1 VNKVTMQN
9 PTGNRELIRAINRS
23 HVLNAI
29 KTYGPIGRADIA
41 RQTGLSPAT
50 VTSISAK
57 LISQNLVLEKSAGD
71 SSGGRPPILLVINP
85 KGGYV
90 VGIKLTETH
99 AVCALTDL
107 EALVIAKSSMLLSG
121 HDPARVVDDLAQ
133 MVLTFIREQKITKKQ
148 LLGIG
153 VGLAGIVD
161 AEEGI
166 LRQSPIYGWD
176 NVPLR
181 AMLQDKLHIPVYIE
195 NDVNTLTLTEKWF
208 GHGQGLDHFLTV
220 TVGRGIGLGIVA
232 NGQFYRGQTGG
243 AGEFGHTTINPQGP
257 LCACG
262 KRGCLEAYVGDPGL
276 IRSAQESFTLGKL
289 SASVQDLDELL
300 SLAQTGDTA
309 ALEIFDQAGRILGIG
324 IANLINLFNPKK
336 IIISGEGT
344 REGDFLFVPM
354 QQSIQQNTMPG
365 LFDPNIVQIAPW
377 GDDAWARG
385 AAGLVLREV
394 FESPI
399 HKKVSTPV
407 LV

>member
-1 VNKVTMQN
+1 MQH
-9 PTGNRELIRAINRS
+9 PTGNRDLIRAINRS

-41 RQTGLSPAT
+41 RRTGLSPAT

-57 LISQNLVLEKSAGD
+57 LISQDLVLEKSAGD

-85 KGGYV
+85 KGAYV

-99 AVCALTDL
+99 AICALTDL
-107 EALVIAKSSMLLSG
+107 EALVIAKSSMPLSG
-121 HDPARVVDDLAQ
+121 HDPEVVVNDLAQ
-133 MVLTFIREQKITKKQ
+133 MVLSIIRGQKISKKS
-148 LLGIG
+148 LLGVG

-166 LRQSPIYGWD
+166 LRQSPIYGWE

-181 AMLQDKLHIPVYIE
+181 SMLQNKLHIPVYIE

-208 GHGQGLDHFLTV
+208 GHGQGLDNFLTV
-220 TVGRGIGLGIVA
+220 TIGRGVGLGIVV

-243 AGEFGHTTINPQGP
+243 AGEFGHTAIDPQGP
-257 LCACG
+257 ICACG

-276 IRSAQESFTLGKL
+276 VRAAQEAVARGQLPGPVES
-289 SASVQDLDELL
+289 LDDLL
-300 SLAQTGDTA
+300 SLAQQGNKTA
-309 ALEIFDQAGRILGIG
+309 IRIFQEAGQILGLG
-324 IANLINLFNPKK
+324 VANLINLFNPKK

-344 REGDFLFVPM
+344 RESDFLFPSM
-354 QQSIQQNTMPG
+354 QESVQQNTMPG
-365 LFDPNIVQIAPW
+365 LFDPDTVVTAPW

-399 HKKVSTPV
+399 HKKSSILIPV
-407 LV
+407 

>member
-1 VNKVTMQN
+1 MQN

-85 KGGYV
+85 GGGYV

-107 EALVIAKSSMLLSG
+107 EALILAKSSMPLSG
-121 HDPARVVDDLAQ
+121 HDPAQVIDDLAQ
-133 MVLTFIREQKITKKQ
+133 MVLVFLREQKIAKKQ
-148 LLGIG
+148 LLGVG

-181 AMLQDKLHIPVYIE
+181 SMLQSKLRIPVYIE

-208 GHGQGLDHFLTV
+208 GHGQGVDHFLTV

-289 SASVQDLDELL
+289 SAYVQDLDELL

-309 ALEIFDQAGRILGIG
+309 AIQIFDQAGRILGIG

-354 QQSIQQNTMPG
+354 KESVQQNTMPG
-365 LFDPNIVQIAPW
+365 LFDPQTIEIAPW

-399 HKKVSTPV
+399 HKKMSTPV
-407 LV
+407 LL